1 MGLASA
7 LTTSLTGLSA
17 AEAKIDVVGNNLAN
31 AQTVGFKESSV
42 IFATQFL
49 QTYSLGSAPAET
61 SGGTN
66 PRQVGLGVQVAEIKP
81 DFTQGTI
88 EISGSSSNLAIQGD
102 GFFIVQG
109 STGEEL
115 YTRSGIFKTNAN
127 NELVTSTGNR
137 LLGYGVD
144 TDFTLQETELVSL
157 RIPLGEAAVAQP
169 TSEVIIEGTLT
180 PTADV
185 ATTAEVIQSAILG
198 DGSQPQADSSG
209 SSAGP
214 ASTPSASG
222 VVVAHTDGGGT
233 HTEGSV
239 FQYKFV
245 YVDSAGTESGPSSA
259 VTVTIPAGDTAANNT
274 ITLNNLPAATGDYTN
289 VRIYRTANGGS
300 DFYLLDEVAAGS
312 NYIDDNSTA
321 LSTTELN
328 DTLLT
333 GNYSYV
339 VTYFASGYPETRPS
353 QIMGPVNIENGRIQI
368 NNLPTPPVPGP
379 GDDFPAYTE
388 VRIYRNL
395 RTDSSSYY
403 LVGTADAGES
413 FTDNKTDAEISNLST
428 VGNKALDADGPKIG
442 TGTYLIDVVRRD
454 GFTFENVFEEG
465 TLTFA
470 HKKGGRTLGE
480 KTFEITDTTTV
491 QDLID
496 FMEDATGVFGP
507 GEDGLNPIPASEN
520 HIVGET
526 GDLTPGGSI
535 VNGAIRFVSNNG
547 KSNALSLGLSA
558 FSLETVDGE
567 QKTPNLSFSTIQEA
581 EGDGAVADFLAY
593 DSLGIP
599 VNVRITT
606 VLEEVNGTST
616 VYRWF
621 AESPDNDP
629 ATGARIAVGT
639 GRITFDGEGNFVSS
653 SNSTVSIER
662 RNVPST
668 TPLEFDLNFEKMSG
682 LAADRPTMSVSRQ
695 DGSRAG
701 TLTSYIVG
709 EDGIIRGVFNNGTT
723 KTLGQIR
730 MAKFANPA
738 GLEARG
744 QSMFANGV
752 NAGISYSNPGADG
765 AGKLVAGAVE
775 LSNVNIGRNL
785 VDLVLASTLY
795 RGNSRVIS
803 TAQELLD
810 ELMNLRR

>member
-31 AQTVGFKESSV
+31 AQTIGFKESSV

-49 QTYSLGSAPAET
+49 QTYSLGAAPSEST
-61 SGGTN
+61 GGTN

-102 GFFIVQG
+102 GFFIVEG

-115 YTRSGIFKTNAN
+115 YTRSGIFKTNAD

-137 LLGYGVD
+137 LLGFGIDDEFV
-144 TDFTLQETELVSL
+144 LQETELVSL

-169 TSEVIIEGTLT
+169 TSEVIVEGTLT

-185 ATTAEVIQSAILG
+185 ATTAAVIQSEILG

-209 SSAGP
+209 TSAGP
-214 ASTPSASG
+214 ASVPSSSG
-222 VVVAHTDGGGT
+222 VTVTHSEGAGT
-233 HTEGSV
+233 HVEGAV
-239 FQYKFV
+239 YQYKFV
-245 YVDSAGTESGPSSA
+245 YIDSAGTESAPSNAVS
-259 VTVTIPAGDTAANNT
+259 VTVPAGDTAANNA

-300 DFYLLDEVAAGS
+300 DFYYLDEVAAGT
-312 NYIDDNSTA
+312 NYVDDNSVA

-368 NNLPTPPVPGP
+368 NDLPTPPTPGP
-379 GDDFPAYTE
+379 GDDFPVYTE

-403 LVGTADAGES
+403 LVGTADPGES
-413 FTDNKTDAEISNLST
+413 FTDRKSDAEISDLNVT
-428 VGNKALDADGPKIG
+428 GNKALDKDGPKIG
-442 TGTYLIDVVRRD
+442 TGTYLVDVVKRD
-454 GFTFENVFEEG
+454 GFSFSNVFEEG
-465 TLTFA
+465 TLTFG
-470 HKKGGRTLGE
+470 HKKGGRTLGNQE
-480 KTFEITDTTTV
+480 FTITDTTTV

-496 FMEDATGVFGP
+496 FMEDAMGIFGP
-507 GEDGLNPIPASEN
+507 GEDGLNPIPTSEN
-520 HIVGET
+520 HILGES

-535 VNGAIRFVSNNG
+535 ENGAIRFVSNNG
-547 KSNALSLGLSA
+547 EVNALSVGLSA
-558 FSLETVDGE
+558 FSLQTVDGE
-567 QKTPNLSFSTIQEA
+567 QVTPNLGFSTIQEA
-581 EGDGAVADFLAY
+581 EGEGAVADFLAY

-599 VNVRITT
+599 INVRITT
-606 VLEEVNGTST
+606 VLEEVNGTNT
-616 VYRWF
+616 IYRWF

-629 ATGARIAVGT
+629 QSGSRIAVGT
-639 GRITFDGEGNFVSS
+639 GRIVFDGEGNFVSS

-662 RNVPST
+662 KNVPSRS
-668 TPLEFDLNFEKMSG
+668 PLEFDLNFEKMSG
-682 LAADRPTMSVSRQ
+682 LAADRPSMTVSRQ

-730 MAKFANPA
+730 MATFANPA

-744 QSMFANGV
+744 QSMFADGV
-752 NAGISYSNPGADG
+752 NAGISYSNPGSDG

-775 LSNVNIGRNL
+775 LSNVNVGRNL